1 MRCGRQNKIKRR
13 VFRGFT
19 FIEILIVTMMMS
31 VVSLAIYSAFNNG
44 IKIWQRINRQL
55 PQEDINIFF
64 DKFTADLKNCV
75 KLKNISFIG
84 KADMLEFAGIVL
96 STRMEQASVGKL
108 FYRFD
113 RAAGNLRREQF
124 DYSAVFTDEKNVT
137 ALTVDHIKSL
147 KFLYYNLDEE
157 KKDVLWQEEWLDDEL
172 PKAVRMEIEFIR
184 GPEVI
189 YLTRTV
195 NIPIS
200 R

>member
-1 MRCGRQNKIKRR
+1 MRCGRRNKIKRR
-13 VFRGFT
+13 ILRGFT
-19 FIEILIVTMMMS
+19 LVEILIVTMMMS

-64 DKFTADLKNCV
+64 DKFTTDLKNCV

-84 KADMLEFAGIVL
+84 KADMLEFASIVL
-96 STRMEQASVGKL
+96 SARMEQASVGKL
-108 FYRFD
+108 VYRYD
-113 RAAGNLRREQF
+113 RLAGILRRDQF
-124 DYSAVFTDEKNVT
+124 DYSAVFTDEKNAT
-137 ALTVDHIKSL
+137 AGALDHIRSL

-157 KKDVLWQEEWLDDEL
+157 KKEYIWQEEWLIDEL
-172 PKAVRMEIEFIR
+172 PKAVRMEVEFVQ
-184 GPEVI
+184 GSEVF

-200 R
+200 G